1 LKWDK
6 VLAAMQVPF
15 PALTDLALLCHSDE
29 PALVI
34 PDTFLGGSAPR
45 LRSLKV
51 GSIPFPGI
59 PNLLLSA
66 THLVDLDLSDIPHS
80 GYISPEAMATCLS
93 VLTRLHTLSL
103 SFSVKILYSRSHQRL
118 PPVTRSI
125 LPDLK
130 RFSFKGTSEYLDDL
144 VARLDAPRIDQLFIT
159 FVRDE
164 MNFDTPHLVQFI
176 SHTPRFKE
184 PNEVH
189 VTFDFDAEVRIL
201 WASDDHWY
209 ARLCVGIS
217 FGDQEEHPVPS
228 SVAQVCAMCLP
239 PLPTVENFRL
249 GVFTEDLYS
258 ELIWKDSVEND
269 QWLGLLRPFTA
280 VKNLYISEEFQE
292 NMVDALQEL
301 VGGRTTDV
309 LPSLQNIFLEK
320 FEQSGAFQEAIGQF
334 VAVRQLSGHPIAVL
348 PL

>member
-1 LKWDK
+1 VCRQWRCVVFGSPRRLNLRLLCTPTTTRESLGVWPALPLQIESDIYSTSVDNIVVALGHCDRVCRIRLLIPWHLKWDK

-130 RFSFKGTSEYLDDL
+130 RFWFKGASEYLDEL
-144 VARLDAPRIDQLFIT
+144 VAQNRCPSTRPLIHNFPPRSNES
-159 FVRDE
+159 RHP
-164 MNFDTPHLVQFI
+164 TPT
-176 SHTPRFKE
+176 S
-184 PNEVH
+184 
-189 VTFDFDAEVRIL
+189 
-201 WASDDHWY
+201 
-209 ARLCVGIS
+209 C
-217 FGDQEEHPVPS
+217 
-228 SVAQVCAMCLP
+228 
-239 PLPTVENFRL
+239 
-249 GVFTEDLYS
+249 
-258 ELIWKDSVEND
+258 
-269 QWLGLLRPFTA
+269 
-280 VKNLYISEEFQE
+280 
-292 NMVDALQEL
+292 
-301 VGGRTTDV
+301 
-309 LPSLQNIFLEK
+309 
-320 FEQSGAFQEAIGQF
+320 
-334 VAVRQLSGHPIAVL
+334 PIH
-348 PL
+348 